1 MRKVLQLAFSKN
13 IRNVFSK
20 VSAMPLSLL
29 GNVNS
34 DRNILSAQFYTKW
47 REARESLIWF
57 LNLSWVSQYLLK
69 RDTDFI
75 KPTFLAREFFFR
87 KWSNTFENIELR
99 KKPLAKVQTATSLL
113 RFWCNF
119 ISFNL
124 LICKD
129 LRISGAGELPGSPVV
144 GPPKRNVLRA
154 RFLSPEI
161 WFLLS
166 PEIWFLHPK
175 VDKCGHK

>member
-34 DRNILSAQFYTKW
+34 DRNILSAQSYT
-47 REARESLIWF
+47 RRGARESLIWF

-69 RDTDFI
+69 KETDFI
-75 KPTFLAREFFFR
+75 KPTLSRERVLFR
-87 KWSNTFENIELR
+87 KMLQYFWR
-99 KKPLAKVQTATSLL
+99 KKNLFKVQTATFLL
-113 RFWCNF
+113 RFCAT
-119 ISFNL
+119 L
-124 LICKD
+124 LVSIYWFAKIWGF
-129 LRISGAGELPGSPVV
+129 LERGELPGSPVV

-166 PEIWFLHPK
+166 PEMWFLNPK
-175 VDKCGHK
+175 VDKCRHKW

>member
-34 DRNILSAQFYTKW
+34 DRNILSAQFYTKR

-57 LNLSWVSQYLLK
+57 LNPSWVSQYLLK

-87 KWSNTFENIELR
+87 NWSITFENIELC
-99 KKPLAKVQTATSLL
+99 KNPLAKVQTATFLL

-129 LRISGAGELPGSPVV
+129 LRISGARRVTRESGGRASKEKCPQ
-144 GPPKRNVLRA
+144 GPISVTRNLISSVTRNA
-154 RFLSPEI
+154 ISASKS
-161 WFLLS
+161 WQM
-166 PEIWFLHPK
+166 WT
-175 VDKCGHK
+175 